1 MFDAKS
7 KLELLRKG
15 CCHPQVLD
23 KSLASKQRSNAAA
36 STVVVAGP
44 RPLDEIMVAKVIF
57 NVLCCCCVPF
67 P

>member
-23 KSLASKQRSNAAA
+23 KRLASKQRSNAAA
-36 STVVVAGP
+36 SAVVIAGP
-44 RPLDEIMVAKVIF
+44 RPLDEIMVAKVRPR
-57 NVLCCCCVPF
+57 VLWF
-67 P
+67 FL